1 MSYNEIKTEFNTQHF
16 YKIIGNN
23 FIHHKQILK
32 AVENK
37 AQQLE
42 MDTIYG
48 LEEDYLP
55 LIQAVRTFAV
65 L

>member
-1 MSYNEIKTEFNTQHF
+1 
-16 YKIIGNN
+16 
-23 FIHHKQILK
+23 
-32 AVENK
+32 
-37 AQQLE
+37 

-65 L
+65 LWFNAEI